1 MQFNL
6 QVSPLSVNKAWKGK
20 RFKTTEYKLFE
31 VDVCN
36 VLPLNKEKPLEG
48 ELIVEYIYHIHNYGN
63 TDTGNLE
70 KTLSDMLVKRK
81 YIKDD
86 RYIKRLIQQKERV
99 EKVQDEYVSILIS
112 PFN

>member
-1 MQFNL
+1 MQFTL
-6 QVSPLSVNKAWKGK
+6 KVSPLSVNQAWRGR
-20 RFKTTEYKLFE
+20 RFKTQEYKLFE

-36 VLPLNKEKPLEG
+36 VLPLNKDKPLEG

-86 RYIKRLIQQKERV
+86 RYIKRLIQQKERASS
-99 EKVQDEYVSILIS
+99 VQEEYISILIS
-112 PFN
+112 NFN